1 MQKIFLVLF
10 VGVLGV
16 FIGQQVQGTPIV
28 MNDVL
33 LENVEA
39 LADMENSV
47 PINCQGDGE
56 ITCPIDNRKCAF
68 VFKGYSLR

>member
-39 LADMENSV
+39 LADTENSV
-47 PINCQGDGE
+47 PINCRGDGE
-56 ITCPIDNRKCAF
+56 ITCPIDNRKCAY

>member
-33 LENVEA
+33 LEIVEA
-39 LADMENSV
+39 LADTENSV
-47 PINCQGDGE
+47 PINCRGDGE

>member
-1 MQKIFLVLF
+1 MQKIFLFLF

-47 PINCQGDGE
+47 PINCRGDGE
-56 ITCPIDNRKCAF
+56 ITCPIDNRKCAY

>member
-39 LADMENSV
+39 LADTENSV
-47 PINCQGDGE
+47 PINCRGDGE

>member
-39 LADMENSV
+39 LADTENSD
-47 PINCQGDGE
+47 PINCRGDGE